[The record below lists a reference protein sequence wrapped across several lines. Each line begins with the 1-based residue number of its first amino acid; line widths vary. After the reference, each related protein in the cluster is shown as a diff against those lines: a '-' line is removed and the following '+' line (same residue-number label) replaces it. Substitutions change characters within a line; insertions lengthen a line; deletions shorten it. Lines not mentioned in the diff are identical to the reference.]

1 MRLKRI
7 KIDRRKNNVAP
18 IQTCLRVEQNV
29 IAVGGKET
37 DVGEVMQRGI
47 LVANPV
53 HQSDKLLDIARPVPV
68 AHLDRVFL
76 RVQIFLRTRDRL
88 VLAHRILR
96 MSNCERDAAR
106 ARALDHLFQQ
116 GGVQPQISVG

>member
-18 IQTCLRVEQNV
+18 IQTCLHVEQNV

-53 HQSDKLLDIARPVPV
+53 HQSDKLLDIARPVP
-68 AHLDRVFL
+68 A
-76 RVQIFLRTRDRL
+76 
-88 VLAHRILR
+88 RILIAYFSEFR
-96 MSNCERDAAR
+96 YS
-106 ARALDHLFQQ
+106 
-116 GGVQPQISVG
+116 SVPATASFSHIAYYG